1 MFSLKSSVLILGIV
15 ALFAEAA
22 FSLSLEHAQNRLDE
36 VTNEVAAADPSDD
49 LDWLRYMSQENSRF
63 KRRKFDKSDPRS
75 LFAAVY
81 SNYPYAKRFAEP
93 SYYYPIEAAALQQQ
107 PMVGG
112 IKRGLK
118 SPLDPRNLFRA
129 VYGYKK

>member
-1 MFSLKSSVLILGIV
+1 MFSLKSLLVIV
-15 ALFAEAA
+15 AVVAIFTEAA
-22 FSLSLEHAQNRLDE
+22 FSLNLDHAQNTQLEELSNEAGADSSDE
-36 VTNEVAAADPSDD
+36 
-49 LDWLRYMSQENSRF
+49 LDWLRFMNQENRF

-81 SNYPYAKRFAEP
+81 SNYPYAKRFEP
-93 SYYYPIEAAALQQQ
+93 SYYYPVEAAALQAQ